1 MITLTTVFKR
11 EVRAV
16 KNGDMKEK
24 ELIVLLGADKLKNI
38 GEQLAEIVRQHNLQR
53 SPDVCR
59 KLFDYFS
66 DVITG
71 WNCV

>member
-1 MITLTTVFKR
+1 M
-11 EVRAV
+11 E
-16 KNGDMKEK
+16 EQ
-24 ELIVLLGADKLKNI
+24 ELIAILGPEKLKDI
-38 GEQLAEIVRQHNLQR
+38 GEQLAEIVRQHNLQK

-66 DVITG
+66 NVIDA